1 MEKKKV
7 VNLDM
12 KQYGMFLA
20 LVAIYVI
27 FAILTG
33 GKNLSPANI
42 NNLVMQNGY
51 VVILAVGM
59 LLCVLTGN
67 VDLGVGSVVAVAGSV
82 AGILLV
88 DYKTNMW
95 VAIIVPLLVGLA
107 IGVFAAFF
115 IAKSRLSRQL

>member
-1 MEKKKV
+1 MDKKKV

-20 LVAIYVI
+20 LIAIYII
-27 FAILTG
+27 FAIMTG
-33 GKNLSPANI
+33 GKNLSPMNI

-67 VDLGVGSVVAVAGSV
+67 VDLSG
-82 AGILLV
+82 L
-88 DYKTNMW
+88 
-95 VAIIVPLLVGLA
+95 IVWICNELFLG
-107 IGVFAAFF
+107 FN
-115 IAKSRLSRQL
+115 